1 MVKIA
6 YRVQYTLYSV
16 KRAVETM
23 LGFQPMS
30 SFSVQSKVLKSTLNI
45 FTV

>member
-6 YRVQYTLYSV
+6 YNVQCTLYSV
-16 KRAVETM
+16 QHAVETM

-30 SFSVQSKVLKSTLNI
+30 SFSVQSKVLKCTLHI
-45 FTV
+45 LTV